1 MKENTIEQVHATTR
15 ERTITICDCCGANPE
30 GAVGDPRVF
39 AAPVTIKS
47 EVLTL
52 GLAHRRVISAWDFCP
67 SCFDQKV
74 RPLLETIA
82 KGRKVEETW

>member
-1 MKENTIEQVHATTR
+1 MKETTTEQVPATTR
-15 ERTITICDCCGANPE
+15 ERTITTCDGCGAN
-30 GAVGDPRVF
+30 AGDGGGDLRVF

-52 GLAHRRVISAWDFCP
+52 GLAHRRVVSTWDFCP
-67 SCFDQKV
+67 PCFDQKV

-82 KGRKVEETW
+82 KARKVEESW